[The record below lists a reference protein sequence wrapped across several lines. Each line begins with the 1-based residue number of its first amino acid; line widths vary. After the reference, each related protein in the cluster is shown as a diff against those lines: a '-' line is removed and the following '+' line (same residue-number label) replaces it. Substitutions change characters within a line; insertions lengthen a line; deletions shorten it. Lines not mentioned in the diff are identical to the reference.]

1 MITEASSTQNAFA
14 SSGNL
19 SFFFQLFPGFP
30 TKKVNFSD
38 SFYRATYYTAR
49 DGKSVMARDRERQP
63 STNQTT
69 ALTRGTPAMY
79 GLYLPNGRNHLAY
92 IAHRTRTRTYAN
104 AQHTA
109 AHVTM
114 DVRSR
119 HTIELTHGQLALYWA
134 SPVNADDRLDVIMW
148 IRCLGGER
156 LPTAS
161 YALHPN
167 VNKLFCSPRSRSA
180 KKRIEIFVVGF
191 LDTSRRNTFGLDK
204 ESTHG

>member
-1 MITEASSTQNAFA
+1 MAS
-14 SSGNL
+14 L
-19 SFFFQLFPGFP
+19 
-30 TKKVNFSD
+30 K
-38 SFYRATYYTAR
+38 YE
-49 DGKSVMARDRERQP
+49 ARDRLRQP
-63 STNQTT
+63 STNQI
-69 ALTRGTPAMY
+69 AVLTRATPAIY
-79 GLYLPNGRNHLAY
+79 QSYLPDGRNHPAY

-134 SPVNADDRLDVIMW
+134 SPVNADDRFDVIMW

-167 VNKLFCSPRSRSA
+167 VNKLFCSPAGRQKSGSR
-180 KKRIEIFVVGF
+180 F
-191 LDTSRRNTFGLDK
+191 LSSVF
-204 ESTHG
+204 